1 MFSDSRVLPL
11 TSVMV
16 FRDFLLE
23 INCYICCGL
32 KHCFSSEDNG
42 KYVEMI

>member
-1 MFSDSRVLPL
+1 MFSDSRVFLL

-42 KYVEMI
+42 NYVEMI

>member
-32 KHCFSSEDNG
+32 KHCFSLEGNG
-42 KYVEMI
+42 NYVEMI